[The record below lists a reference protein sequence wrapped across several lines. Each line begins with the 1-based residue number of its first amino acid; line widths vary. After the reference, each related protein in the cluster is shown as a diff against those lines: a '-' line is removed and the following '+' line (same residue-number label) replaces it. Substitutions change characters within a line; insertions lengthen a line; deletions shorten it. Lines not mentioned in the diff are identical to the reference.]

1 LTLIA
6 VNMEEKEL
14 TVRNGTRL
22 TIREARSSDAAAL
35 LEYVEAVSAETDY
48 LTFGPG
54 EFTLSVEEEEA
65 YLEKCQQANNCIYLL
80 AETRGRLIG
89 ALSFAGGTRVRTRHA
104 GEFSLSVRK
113 EYWSQE
119 VASALLDVLT
129 EWALEGQ
136 IIRKLNLRVRTDNRR
151 AIRLYERK
159 GYVTEGT
166 IRKELCVNG
175 EYYDLLWMGMQLD

>member
-1 LTLIA
+1 MLIS
-6 VNMEEKEL
+6 VDMEEKEL
-14 TVRNGTRL
+14 ILRSGTRL
-22 TIREARSSDAAAL
+22 TLREARRSDAAAL
-35 LEYVEAVSAETDY
+35 LEYLEAVSAETDY

-54 EFTLSVEEEEA
+54 EFNLSVEEEET
-65 YLEKCQQANNCIYLL
+65 YLEKCQKANNSLYLL
-80 AETRGRLIG
+80 AEVEGRLVG
-89 ALSFAGGTRVRTRHA
+89 ALSFEGGSRVRTRHT
-104 GEFSLSVRK
+104 GEFGISVRK
-113 EYWSQE
+113 EYWGQG

-129 EWALEGQ
+129 EWAVERK

-175 EYYDLLWMGMQLD
+175 ECYDLLWMGMLVG